1 MKTPSYLHAIA
12 LPTPFPVGD
21 VNVYLAEGEPLTLVD
36 TGPRYEPA
44 RQALHEGLAALGYA
58 PADLDVIVL
67 THPHSDHCGLAA
79 ELAAA
84 SGARV
89 LTHPL
94 NVSQL
99 ADYAAERT
107 RRLAFYAALLAEA
120 GVPHEVV
127 ASIDSIRRGY
137 GRFAEPVT
145 PDGMLEEGMVLS
157 LGGEK
162 WRVLHTPGHTSGL
175 ICLYQPERRLLLS
188 SDHLLRDVSSNP
200 FVEPPLETGGARPR
214 PLLDYI
220 AQLQRVV
227 EMDVA
232 LALPGHGP
240 PIDRPRELVAER
252 MAFHQARAAA
262 LLARL
267 QQGPATVYELTLALF
282 PHLDPINR
290 FLAVSEVMGHLDLLE
305 AQGQVMSRCEGSLRI
320 WQAC

>member
-1 MKTPSYLHAIA
+1 MSYLHTIA
-12 LPTPFPVGD
+12 LPTPFPVGP
-21 VNVYLAEGEPLTLVD
+21 VNVYLVEGKPLTLVD

-44 RQALHEGLAALGYA
+44 RQALHEGLAALGYT
-58 PADLDVIVL
+58 PADLEVIVI

-99 ADYAAERT
+99 ADYAADRT
-107 RRLAFYAALLAEA
+107 RRLAFYAALMAEA
-120 GVPHEVV
+120 GMPWELV
-127 ASIDSIRRGY
+127 AQIDSTRRGY
-137 GRFAEPVT
+137 GRFAEAVA
-145 PDGMLEEGMVLS
+145 PDGVLEEGDVLT
-157 LGGEK
+157 LGDEE

-188 SDHLLRDVSSNP
+188 SDHLLRDISSNP
-200 FVEPPLETGGARPR
+200 FVEPPPEGSDARPR

-220 AQLQRVV
+220 AQLQRVA

-240 PIDRPRELVAER
+240 VIDQPRELVAER
-252 MAFHQARAAA
+252 IAFHQARAAA
-262 LLARL
+262 LLACL
-267 QQGPATVYELTLALF
+267 QKGPATVYELTLALF
-282 PHLDPINR
+282 PELDPINR

-305 AQGQVMSRCEGSLRI
+305 AEGKVKSCSEGALRI
-320 WQAC
+320 WQVC